1 MLRGRKEND
10 LNTVSQSVTA
20 TLVPL
25 LPPADVQRG
34 TSETT
39 QRNRAEQGRRQQLL
53 KNLNK
58 IFQTVSEINRSTGC
72 VKRINQRLSL
82 KNLTKEDEKN
92 TQIRNKKEG
101 IIVYMSFKPSKT
113 DHFL

>member
-1 MLRGRKEND
+1 MVVDERLRGRKEND

-25 LPPADVQRG
+25 LPPADAQRG

-39 QRNRAEQGRRQQLL
+39 QRNRVEQGHRQQLL

-58 IFQTVSEINRSTGC
+58 IFQTVLEINRSTGC
-72 VKRINQRLSL
+72 FKRINQRLSL
-82 KNLTKEDEKN
+82 KNLTKEDEKIPKLE
-92 TQIRNKKEG
+92 IRKKA
-101 IIVYMSFKPSKT
+101 
-113 DHFL
+113 